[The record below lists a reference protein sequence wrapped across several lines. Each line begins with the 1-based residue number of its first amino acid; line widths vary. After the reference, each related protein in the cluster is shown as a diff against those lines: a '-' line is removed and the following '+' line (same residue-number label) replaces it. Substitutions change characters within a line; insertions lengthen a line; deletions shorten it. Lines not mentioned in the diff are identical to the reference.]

1 MMKKVTVKEIFFLS
15 EQAARRNSLKKVRK
29 IFLLK
34 ERKLDEY

>member
-15 EQAARRNSLKKVRK
+15 EQAARRNSLKSQK